1 MLEPN
6 KMSIIRAA
14 KLVLTNTQPK
24 TYVVITGHFGLFF
37 GIERLTEMY
46 TSIGSR
52 LELGD
57 HTRTCKV
64 QYSLLGVYCLP

>member
-1 MLEPN
+1 MLGPN

-14 KLVLTNTQPK
+14 KLVLTNTQPE

-46 TSIGSR
+46 TSIGSH
-52 LELGD
+52 LELED